1 MRPIAAETPTAEAVP
16 QQAALPKQQTE
27 NKVGPTS
34 QTKDEPA
41 VPQVQGKSLEELE
54 DQSYRKLSKM
64 KRPAGK
70 LELEKQPEKKAK
82 KGPNTKEKPKKSSA
96 AVTKTLGCPRCRGSA
111 NGCSLC
117 QDPCYKG
124 VRTPGKQAWK
134 DYMAKREKEKAKLK
148 TKKK

>member
-1 MRPIAAETPTAEAVP
+1 MRPIAAATPADTAVP
-16 QQAALPKQQTE
+16 QQAAPAQQQADSPVE
-27 NKVGPTS
+27 PAS

-41 VPQVQGKSLEELE
+41 VPKGHGKSVEELE
-54 DQSYRKLSKM
+54 EQSYQRFNNM
-64 KRPAGK
+64 KRPASK
-70 LELEKQPEKKAK
+70 MEQKPEKKAK
-82 KGPNTKEKPKKSSA
+82 GNSTKEKPKKSSA
-96 AVTKTLGCPRCRGSA
+96 AGSKKLGCPRCRGSA

-124 VRTPGKQAWK
+124 VRTPGRQAWK